1 MKKIIYAVLA
11 TLSGV
16 LLLLGYRTSHDV
28 VVAAAVDSSTAVG
41 TTGAP
46 ATAGSGSTTADA
58 ATTATAADA
67 ATTATATGLTDGT
80 YLGSATN
87 TRYGPV
93 QVQVTINGG
102 VIADVQ
108 VPEYPNSNSKDR
120 QINERALPT
129 LMSETTAAQSADID
143 TVSGATY
150 TSEGYIQSLQSAL
163 DQAAA

>member
-58 ATTATAADA
+58 ATTATA
-67 ATTATATGLTDGT
+67 TALTDGT

-93 QVQVTINGG
+93 QVRVTINGG

-150 TSEGYIQSLQSAL
+150 TSEGYLQSLQSAL